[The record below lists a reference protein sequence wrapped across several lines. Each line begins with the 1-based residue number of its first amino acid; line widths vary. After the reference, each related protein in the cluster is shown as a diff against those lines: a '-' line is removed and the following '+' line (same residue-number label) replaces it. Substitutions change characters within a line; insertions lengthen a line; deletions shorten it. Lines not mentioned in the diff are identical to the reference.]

1 VAGISN
7 KAGWSI
13 AIAVSLVLAA
23 TLAGWVHAGG
33 PLDPPGAPGVT
44 MKSLSEVEP
53 RTPISSL
60 PYTISQPG
68 SYYLTG
74 NLSVNIAID
83 VNGITVQADDVTI
96 DLNGFELNG
105 NGVGFDAVK
114 EGAASRKNWR
124 VHNGAIVGWGIAI
137 DGPTVTNGQIDNV
150 RASGIRWGGLSL
162 GAGARVSD
170 CSVEGNIATST
181 GIGTGGGSSV
191 ESCSTQGFSIGIFVD
206 TQSTVAR
213 CNVTAAHTG
222 VRAIASTVESC
233 RIAAIDNGISVYSGA
248 LFDLGQS
255 AVLGNQID
263 MTSAIGPSC
272 GILSTAVG
280 TAIDDNRVTNSP
292 NGVCLIE
299 HSGVTAT
306 RNSFYNMTVAVFTS
320 YLGDDVPAAVVA
332 ASATNPLANICASPP
347 GTCVSTP

>member
-33 PLDPPGAPGVT
+33 PLDPPGPPGVT

-53 RTPISSL
+53 RTPISAL

-74 NLSVNIAID
+74 NVSVNTAID
-83 VNGITVQADDVTI
+83 GITVHADDVTI

-105 NGVGFDAVK
+105 NGEGANAIT
-114 EGAASRKNWR
+114 EGAASPARRNWR
-124 VHNGAIVGWGIAI
+124 VYNGSIVGWGYAF
-137 DGPTVTNGQIDNV
+137 DGLDVSNGQIDHVN
-150 RASGIRWGGLSL
+150 ASGIRAIGLRL

-170 CSVEGNIATST
+170 CSVEGSGGAGTAIA
-181 GIGTGGGSSV
+181 IGAGSSV
-191 ESCSTQGFSIGIFVD
+191 KSCSTRAFFLGISAGS
-206 TQSTVAR
+206 QSTVTR
-213 CNVTAAHTG
+213 CNVTGSTNG
-222 VRAIASTVESC
+222 VNAQGSTIESC
-233 RIAAIDNGISVYSGA
+233 TIAAIGWGIIVGA
-248 LFDLGQS
+248 GQN
-255 AVLGNQID
+255 AILGNQID
-263 MTSAIGPSC
+263 MTLATSASSC
-272 GILSTAVG
+272 GIWAIPGVNG
-280 TAIDDNRVTNSP
+280 TAIDGNRVTNSP
-292 NGVCLIE
+292 IGVCLSPS
-299 HSGVTAT
+299 SGTTAT
-306 RNSFYNMTVAVFTS
+306 RNSFYNMTVAVFTG